1 MAQERSAMERKQDEK
16 KQVKVYKKKCHII
29 VERLFDFFTAI
40 SLHSLR
46 VLPYWIHFHF
56 TFKIILLFSFSQ
68 ALRSQWNK
76 DAQSTQSNVQTS
88 LTETQNSLTVTQAEL
103 ARTHKALSESQ
114 EALSQTQWQ
123 LQESRARLEEL
134 QTSSKEE
141 SQKLE
146 EELKQAWADRDA
158 AACELLSTDL
168 PSSLTVLTS
177 NKSAQSFIFNTC
189 QLNQSFLHENINI
202 HIIDNHVDLL
212 QTVMILKAPKC
223 I

>member
-1 MAQERSAMERKQDEK
+1 M
-16 KQVKVYKKKCHII
+16 
-29 VERLFDFFTAI
+29 
-40 SLHSLR
+40 R
-46 VLPYWIHFHF
+46 VIPNWIHFDF
-56 TFKIILLFSFSQ
+56 TFQIILAFSFSQ

-76 DAQSTQSNVQTS
+76 DAESTQSNLHTS

-103 ARTHKALSESQ
+103 AQTNKALSESQ
-114 EALSQTQWQ
+114 EALSQTQLQ

-177 NKSAQSFIFNTC
+177 SKAAQSFIFITR
-189 QLNQSFLHENINI
+189 QLNQSFLHANINI
-202 HIIDNHVDLL
+202 RIADNHVDLL